1 MTVFG
6 NQDIWFL
13 CHLWCVSPPDCPVT
27 SGNQTI
33 LCWKIPRVVPWISY
47 FNAHSKGISHVWS
60 ADTGR
65 SWEEVTPVAHWAAR
79 YEHAAQARAPGDEHC
94 KVVFQWA
101 KSQPQNSNNSL
112 GFMILVTG
120 WWFGT
125 CCPYIEEFNHPNW
138 FSYFSEGL
146 KPPTSSCLYTK
157 SNNVCCCRFELI
169 LIAIALMNIIPTWE
183 CSCFWNLNLLFITT
197 KYRMVSPSYK
207 LVYNPY

>member
-65 SWEEVTPVAHWAAR
+65 SWEEVTPVAHWAAH

-125 CCPYIEEFNHPNW
+125 CCPYIGN
-138 FSYFSEGL
+138 L
-146 KPPTSSCLYTK
+146 
-157 SNNVCCCRFELI
+157 
-169 LIAIALMNIIPTWE
+169 IIPTDFHIFQRGWNHQPVVVYIP
-183 CSCFWNLNLLFITT
+183 SQTMYVVVVLSLFWSPLLWWILFL
-197 KYRMVSPSYK
+197 RGNVAVSGTWTCY
-207 LVYNPY
+207 L